1 MNKRLHGLDLYRIIG
16 CAFVIINHCNSKVL
30 AQVTPKSLA
39 WYVTVGVIFITK
51 ITVPGFFMITGY
63 NLLHRDFDFPSYA
76 KRITRIAV
84 DLVVFSLFYYIWRC
98 IAHTY
103 PVGIEEGASA
113 LQAAGA
119 YAAGFMRVLWSEGA
133 TDAFWYLYT
142 YLGLMIMMP
151 VFQKVASMFSAD
163 SPQPSSVSPET
174 EAASEEPTSVSPEAG
189 TSAEVTPPTM
199 SRKSLVTVLAV
210 SAVYVSLIPS
220 ICILWPA
227 AALNPNFDLPMIVCA
242 VMYLFIGHACYL
254 YRKELRAGEGLMIK
268 DLWLICVFLAAFV
281 VNMLLSGA
289 EYRISAGESFVSFS
303 EIETLFMVIES
314 VAVYCFLIKIRADGT
329 FGRMIAFL
337 APATF
342 GIYLFADFVCTNT
355 HMIYWNMCRFMNRLF
370 AVAIQD
376 AVAIAAALCIVL
388 LLRLIPEVSKWI

>member
-1 MNKRLHGLDLYRIIG
+1 MNKRLNGLDLYRIIG

-63 NLLHRDFDFPSYA
+63 NLLHRSDDFRTYV

-84 DLVVFSLFYYIWRC
+84 DLVVFSLLYYVWRC
-98 IAHTY
+98 LAHTY
-103 PVGIEEGASA
+103 PVGIPEGATA

-119 YAAGFMRVLWSEGA
+119 YVGGFVRVLWREGA

-151 VFQKVASMFSAD
+151 VFQRVAGMFAEVGE
-163 SPQPSSVSPET
+163 SSQSS
-174 EAASEEPTSVSPEAG
+174 AASSEAG
-189 TSAEVTPPTM
+189 ASAQAKPAALP
-199 SRKSLVTVLAV
+199 RKSLIIVLAIA
-210 SAVYVSLIPS
+210 AVYVSLIPS
-220 ICILWPA
+220 ICILWPGA
-227 AALNPNFDLPMIVCA
+227 SLNPHFELPMIGCA

-254 YRKELRAGEGLMIK
+254 HRDELRAGAGLRFSDI
-268 DLWLICVFLAAFV
+268 WLLAVFAAAFV
-281 VNMLLSGA
+281 VNMVLCGL
-289 EYRISAGESFVSFS
+289 EYRMSDGASFVSYS

-314 VAVYCFLIKIRADGT
+314 VAVYCFLIKLRADGSL
-329 FGRMIAFL
+329 GRVIGFL

-355 HMIYWNMCRFMNRLF
+355 HMIYWNLCRFMNRLF

-376 AVAIAAALCIVL
+376 IVAFAAALCIVL
-388 LLRLIPEVSKWI
+388 LIRLIPGVKRWI

>member
-63 NLLHRDFDFPSYA
+63 NLLHRDFDLPSYK
-76 KRITRIAV
+76 KRIVRIAV
-84 DLVVFSLFYYIWRC
+84 DLLVFSLFYYIWRC

-103 PVGIEEGASA
+103 PVGVPEGATM

-119 YAAGFMRVLWSEGA
+119 YICGFVRVLWREGA

-151 VFQKVASMFSAD
+151 VFQKVAGMFYGE
-163 SPQPSSVSPET
+163 SSGPVD
-174 EAASEEPTSVSPEAG
+174 ASSENVRFANSGSGGVFHRRTLI
-189 TSAEVTPPTM
+189 
-199 SRKSLVTVLAV
+199 RIILVALI
-210 SAVYVSLIPS
+210 YVSMIPS
-220 ICILWPA
+220 ICILWPGA
-227 AALNPNFDLPMIVCA
+227 AINPNFELPMIVCA

-254 YRKELRAGEGLMIK
+254 YRKELRAGEGLRIW
-268 DLWLICVFLAAFV
+268 DLWLIGIFFTAFI

-289 EYRISAGESFVSFS
+289 EYRASDGAYFVSFS

-314 VAVYCFLIKIRADGT
+314 VAVYCFLIKMRADGA
-329 FGRMIAFL
+329 FGRAVSFL

-355 HMIYWNMCRFMNRLF
+355 HLIYWNLCRFMNRLF
-370 AVAIQD
+370 AVAVQD
-376 AVAIAAALCIVL
+376 AAAIAAALCIVL
-388 LLRLIPEVSKWI
+388 LLRLIPPVRKWI

>member
-63 NLLHRDFDFPSYA
+63 NLLHRDFDLPSYK
-76 KRITRIAV
+76 KRIIRIAV
-84 DLVVFSLFYYIWRC
+84 DLAVFSLFYYVWRC

-103 PVGIEEGASA
+103 PVGVPEGATM

-119 YAAGFMRVLWSEGA
+119 YIGGFVRVLWREGA

-151 VFQKVASMFSAD
+151 VFQRVASMFSERG
-163 SPQPSSVSPET
+163 S
-174 EAASEEPTSVSPEAG
+174 
-189 TSAEVTPPTM
+189 TSAM
-199 SRKSLVTVLAV
+199 SRKALVIVLVAA
-210 SAVYVSLIPS
+210 SVYVSLIPS
-220 ICILWPA
+220 ICILWPGA
-227 AALNPNFDLPMIVCA
+227 AINPNFELPMIVCA

-254 YRKELRAGEGLMIK
+254 YRKELRAGEGLMIR
-268 DLWLICVFLAAFV
+268 DLWLIGVFLAAFV
-281 VNMLLSGA
+281 VNMILSGA
-289 EYRISAGESFVSFS
+289 EYLASDGTSFVSYS

-314 VAVYCFLIKIRADGT
+314 VAVYCFLIKMRADGA
-329 FGRMIAFL
+329 FGRAISFL

-355 HMIYWNMCRFMNRLF
+355 HLIYWNMCRFMNRLF

-376 AVAIAAALCIVL
+376 MTAIAAALCIVL
-388 LLRLIPEVSKWI
+388 LLRLIPEVRKWI

>member
-63 NLLHRDFDFPSYA
+63 NLLHRSDDFRTYV

-84 DLVVFSLFYYIWRC
+84 DLVVFSLLYYVWRC
-98 IAHTY
+98 LAHTY
-103 PVGIEEGASA
+103 PVGIPEGATA

-119 YAAGFMRVLWSEGA
+119 YVGGFVRVLWREGA

-151 VFQKVASMFSAD
+151 VFQRVAGMFKEGK
-163 SPQPSSVSPET
+163 P
-174 EAASEEPTSVSPEAG
+174 
-189 TSAEVTPPTM
+189 
-199 SRKSLVTVLAV
+199 LVAVLAAA
-210 SAVYVSLIPS
+210 AVYVSLIPS
-220 ICILWPA
+220 ICILWPGA
-227 AALNPNFDLPMIVCA
+227 AINQHFELPMIGCA
-242 VMYLFIGHACYL
+242 VMYLFIGHTCYL
-254 YRKELRAGEGLMIK
+254 HRDELRAGAGLRFSDI
-268 DLWLICVFLAAFV
+268 WLLAVFAAAFV
-281 VNMLLSGA
+281 VNMVLCGL
-289 EYRISAGESFVSFS
+289 EYRMSDGASFVSYS

-314 VAVYCFLIKIRADGT
+314 VAVYCFLIKLRADGSL
-329 FGRMIAFL
+329 GRVIGFL

-355 HMIYWNMCRFMNRLF
+355 HMIYWNLCRFMNRLF

-376 AVAIAAALCIVL
+376 IVAFATALCIVL
-388 LLRLIPEVSKWI
+388 LLRLIPAVRRWI